1 MIYTST
7 LEIYKFKYNEDNN
20 NKKKKQKQTILKI
33 NKTKADSLKYE

>member
-20 NKKKKQKQTILKI
+20 NKKKTETDNIE
-33 NKTKADSLKYE
+33 N

>member
-20 NKKKKQKQTILKI
+20 NKKKQKQTILKI